1 MLFAVKIVS
10 YKFSKNIDSVMKMDL
25 TLKLQLAYQKI
36 SKAKNILLI
45 GHTSPDADALAS
57 IGAMAEVAKSF
68 GSKICAYAGDKQV
81 GVYNFIANE
90 SLVSSQEPDD
100 LKIFD
105 VILILD
111 CGSISRTGLEARIR
125 NLIAAESKG
134 SIKSRPYIIE
144 FDHHE
149 PQGTCAD
156 LEVRDPAKAST
167 TELIYH
173 FLKANGIAITKLL
186 ADCIL
191 IGLVTDTGHF
201 LHANSSQEALAV
213 ASEMLMRGA
222 ALPMIIDKTVH
233 NKSFSSLKVWG
244 QALENMKYNADTG
257 FVSSALCEEELSVLL
272 TPEERNAQGD
282 LFGGIVSFLSCLSGV
297 RVALFLREEDGKVKG
312 SLRTNLDDIDVAQLA
327 GNWGGGGHKK
337 AAGFS
342 VEGKLQATDTGWRVV
357 KI

>member
-1 MLFAVKIVS
+1 
-10 YKFSKNIDSVMKMDL
+10 MDL

-36 SKAKNILLI
+36 SQAKNILII

-57 IGAMAEVAKSF
+57 VGAMVEISKSF
-68 GSKICAYAGDKQV
+68 GSEIYAYTDNKQS
-81 GVYNFIANE
+81 GAYEFIENE
-90 SLVSSQEPDD
+90 ASVSSEEPSD

-105 VILILD
+105 VILVLD
-111 CGSISRTGLEARIR
+111 CGSISRTGLELRLH
-125 NLIAAESKG
+125 NLISAAAKG
-134 SIKSRPYIIE
+134 LIKSRPYIIE

-149 PQGTCAD
+149 PQGTYAD
-156 LEVRDPAKAST
+156 LEIKDAGKAST
-167 TELIYH
+167 TELIYQ
-173 FLKANGIAITKLL
+173 FLKANGITITKSL

-191 IGLVTDTGHF
+191 IGLMTDTGHF

-233 NKSFSSLKVWG
+233 NQSFSSLKVWG
-244 QALENMKYNADTG
+244 QALENMKFNPDTG
-257 FVSSALCEEELSVLL
+257 FVSSALSELELSTLL
-272 TPEERNAQGD
+272 TPEEKDTQGD
-282 LFGGIVSFLSCLSGV
+282 LFGGIASFLSCLSGV
-297 RVALFLREEDGKVKG
+297 RVALFLREENGKVKG
-312 SLRTNLDDIDVAQLA
+312 SLRTNLDDVDVAQLA
-327 GNWGGGGHKK
+327 SNWGGGGHKK